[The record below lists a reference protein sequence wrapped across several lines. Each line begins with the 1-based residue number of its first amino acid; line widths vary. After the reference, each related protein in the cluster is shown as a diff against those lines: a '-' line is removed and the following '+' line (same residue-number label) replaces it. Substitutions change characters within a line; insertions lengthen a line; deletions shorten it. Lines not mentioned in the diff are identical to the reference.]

1 MTRATFKSVLWS
13 TAIKYNYSFGVISA
27 IYFQR
32 KYTPFTIASAGFES
46 ATFWIQV
53 TYARHSAKLSNVP
66 LSINDFILHYVDN
79 FVTKRT
85 LPQRIEFDWIDHQ
98 FTYTVHCK
106 KSFAQLSW
114 NSTFRWAPTSRTGGV
129 LLRAKIIFWN
139 ETSFQKWFL
148 LTDLFYFYTYL
159 LFFFFVFSSF
169 SVIYFCYFFFVY
181 FHIWFILIN
190 FYFQHTYF
198 FFRI

>member
-1 MTRATFKSVLWS
+1 M
-13 TAIKYNYSFGVISA
+13 ISFYIML
-27 IYFQR
+27 I
-32 KYTPFTIASAGFES
+32 
-46 ATFWIQV
+46 
-53 TYARHSAKLSNVP
+53 
-66 LSINDFILHYVDN
+66 ILLQ
-79 FVTKRT
+79 KRT

-98 FTYTVHCK
+98 FTYTVHCM
-106 KSFAQLSW
+106 KSRAQLSW

-148 LTDLFYFYTYL
+148 LTDLFYFYMYL

-169 SVIYFCYFFFVY
+169 SVIYFCHCFFFFY

-198 FFRI
+198 FFRIQNIACTNKHPEW

>member
-1 MTRATFKSVLWS
+1 M
-13 TAIKYNYSFGVISA
+13 
-27 IYFQR
+27 
-32 KYTPFTIASAGFES
+32 GFES

-66 LSINDFILHYVDN
+66 LSINDFILHCVDN

-85 LPQRIEFDWIDHQ
+85 LPQRIEFDGIDHQ
-98 FTYTVHCK
+98 FTYTVHCM
-106 KSFAQLSW
+106 KSRAQLSS
-114 NSTFRWAPTSRTGGV
+114 NSTFRWTPTLRTGGV

-148 LTDLFYFYTYL
+148 LTDLFYFYMYL

-169 SVIYFCYFFFVY
+169 SVIYFCHCFFGLFSYLIYFNKFLFSTYLFFLSHLEHRLHQQTPWMISSTNNNKPRAVNGLLVWNWSNTKP
-181 FHIWFILIN
+181 I
-190 FYFQHTYF
+190 
-198 FFRI
+198 R

>member
-98 FTYTVHCK
+98 FTYTVHCM

-129 LLRAKIIFWN
+129 LLRAKIIFGTKLPFKN
-139 ETSFQKWFL
+139 DFFLRTCFIFTLIYFFSSLSFPPFPLFISVIFL
-148 LTDLFYFYTYL
+148 FIFIFDLF
-159 LFFFFVFSSF
+159 
-169 SVIYFCYFFFVY
+169 
-181 FHIWFILIN
+181 
-190 FYFQHTYF
+190 
-198 FFRI
+198 